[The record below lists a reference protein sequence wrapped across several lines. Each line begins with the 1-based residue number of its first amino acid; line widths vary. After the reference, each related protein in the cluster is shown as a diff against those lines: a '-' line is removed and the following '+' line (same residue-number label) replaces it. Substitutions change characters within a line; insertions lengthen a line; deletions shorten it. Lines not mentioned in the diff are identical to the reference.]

1 MHWIMIKRSI
11 QEEYITFVN
20 IYATNIGVS
29 KYTKQILIDL
39 MEDVDTKI
47 VRDFGTSLYQWVG
60 YPDRNQ

>member
-1 MHWIMIKRSI
+1 MIKRSI

-47 VRDFGTSLYQWVG
+47 VRDFGTSLYQ
-60 YPDRNQ
+60 

>member
-29 KYTKQILIDL
+29 KYTKQILIAL

>member
-1 MHWIMIKRSI
+1 MIKRSI

>member
-11 QEEYITFVN
+11 QEEYITFIN
-20 IYATNIGVS
+20 IYATNIRAS

-39 MEDVDTKI
+39 MEYVDTKI
-47 VRDFGTSLYQWVG
+47 VRDFNTSLYQWVG